1 LQKDPIGFSGGNLNL
16 YGYTQNNP
24 LIYTD
29 PSGKEC
35 NVVGSTISGATAEG
49 NTGQI
54 VGGVIGSTAGAA
66 AGAAAGASIG
76 GSIGT
81 AVGIAVGSLG
91 GLLTAGALG
100 VLGGE
105 AGSAFGG
112 LIGGTAGGAVGSAIG
127 GATDSSP
134 GDVISPNEN
143 PYQPPAAL
151 PPAPPL
157 TTVPTMDPNAGQPQI
172 SPTTLN

>member
-66 AGAAAGASIG
+66 AGAAAAGASIG

-100 VLGGE
+100 QRVWRSDWRNGRGRCRFRDRWSDRQLAWRRDFAKRKPIPASRCTSSRTSINHSPYDGPQCGP
-105 AGSAFGG
+105 
-112 LIGGTAGGAVGSAIG
+112 TADFAHN
-127 GATDSSP
+127 T
-134 GDVISPNEN
+134 
-143 PYQPPAAL
+143 
-151 PPAPPL
+151 
-157 TTVPTMDPNAGQPQI
+157 
-172 SPTTLN
+172 